1 MTNFFAEGF
10 KAVAARHKKVV
21 AEVEA
26 GLSYRHD
33 HLDEMPGA
41 QRSSAFRW
49 LMGHAKAG
57 NLSQDQIDRFLK
69 GDNNNSNPPKYPDD
83 GDPDGPSDDDQG
95 DDAVIEDDEEAGKA
109 MRALQALHPG
119 DYQRAVSA
127 TAQAIVLAGKIRRGE
142 ISNPANLPPR
152 GSTARQILECG
163 RRARNLPPLED

>member
-1 MTNFFAEGF
+1 
-10 KAVAARHKKVV
+10 
-21 AEVEA
+21 
-26 GLSYRHD
+26 
-33 HLDEMPGA
+33 
-41 QRSSAFRW
+41 
-49 LMGHAKAG
+49 MGHAKAG

-95 DDAVIEDDEEAGKA
+95 DDAPHNPPKKKKAKPVIEDDEEAGKA